1 MTTLTIKDIF
11 DYLPHRYPFLLVD
24 RVTECVE
31 GEYLK
36 AYKNITFNEPQFTGH
51 FPHHPIM
58 PGVMIIEAMAQC
70 TGILAFR
77 TVGGKPDGSSMYY
90 LAAVDNCRFRQPA
103 VPGDRLD
110 FEVRAISNKR
120 GIWKFA
126 CKTEVDGKVI
136 ASADLLCAERK
147 V

>member
-1 MTTLTIKDIF
+1 MMEVKDIF

-24 RVTECVE
+24 RVTEFE
-31 GEYLK
+31 SGKMLK
-36 AYKNITFNEPQFTGH
+36 GFKNVTFNEPQFTGH
-51 FPHHPIM
+51 FPGNPIM

-77 TVGGKPDGSSMYY
+77 SQGDKPDGSTLYY

-103 VPGDRLD
+103 IPGDRLD
-110 FEVRAISNKR
+110 FEVIALGHKR

-126 CKTEVDGKVI
+126 CTTKIDGKVI
-136 ASADLLCAERK
+136 ASADLMCAERK

>member
-1 MTTLTIKDIF
+1 MLYIKDIF
-11 DYLPHRYPFLLVD
+11 EYLPHRYPFLLVD
-24 RVTECVE
+24 RVTEFKS

-51 FPHHPIM
+51 FPDNPIM

-77 TVGGKPDGSSMYY
+77 TQEVKPTGETMYY
-90 LAAVDNCRFRQPA
+90 LAGVDNARFRQPA

-110 FEVRAISNKR
+110 FTVTTTGNKR
-120 GIWKFA
+120 GIWRFE
-126 CKTEVDGKVI
+126 CETRIDDKVI

>member
-1 MTTLTIKDIF
+1 MMEVTDIF

-24 RVTECVE
+24 RVTEFESGVM
-31 GEYLK
+31 LK
-36 AYKNITFNEPQFTGH
+36 GYKNITFNEPQFTGH
-51 FPHHPIM
+51 FPNHPIM
-58 PGVMIIEAMAQC
+58 PGVMIIEGMAQC

-77 TVGGKPDGSSMYY
+77 SQGVKPDGNTMYY

-110 FEVRAISNKR
+110 FEVVTLGNKR
-120 GIWKFA
+120 GIWKFK
-126 CKTEVDGKVI
+126 CTTKIDGKLI

>member
-1 MTTLTIKDIF
+1 MLYVKDIF
-11 DYLPHRYPFLLVD
+11 EYLPHRYPFLLVD
-24 RVTECVE
+24 RVTEFKS

-36 AYKNITFNEPQFTGH
+36 AYKNISFNEPQFTGH
-51 FPHHPIM
+51 FPDNPIM

-77 TVGGKPDGSSMYY
+77 TQGVKPNGETMYY
-90 LAAVDNCRFRQPA
+90 LAGVDNARFRQPA

-110 FEVRAISNKR
+110 FTVTTTGNKR
-120 GIWKFA
+120 GIWRFE
-126 CKTEVDGKVI
+126 CETRIDDKVI

>member
-1 MTTLTIKDIF
+1 MLNVKDIF
-11 DYLPHRYPFLLVD
+11 EYLPHRYPFLLVD
-24 RVTECVE
+24 RVTEFQA

-36 AYKNITFNEPQFTGH
+36 AYKNVTYNEPQFTGH
-51 FPHHPIM
+51 FPNNPIM

-70 TGILAFR
+70 TGILAFK
-77 TVGGKPDGSSMYY
+77 TQEVKPDGTSMYY

-110 FEVRAISNKR
+110 FEVHTTGNKR
-120 GIWKFA
+120 GIWKFV
-126 CKTEVDGKVI
+126 CETRIDGKVI

>member
-1 MTTLTIKDIF
+1 MKIDINEIMSII
-11 DYLPHRYPFLLVD
+11 PHRYPFLLVD
-24 RVTECVE
+24 RVTSITLNESIV
-31 GEYLK
+31 GI
-36 AYKNITFNEPQFTGH
+36 KNVTINEPQFTGH
-51 FPHHPIM
+51 FPGNPIM

-77 TVGGKPDGSSMYY
+77 SQGEKPDGSSLYY

-110 FEVRAISNKR
+110 FEVIVLGNKR

-126 CKTEVDGKVI
+126 CTTKIDGKVI
-136 ASADLLCAERK
+136 ASADLMCAERK

>member
-1 MTTLTIKDIF
+1 MMEVKDIF

-24 RVTECVE
+24 RVTEFE
-31 GEYLK
+31 SGKMLK
-36 AYKNITFNEPQFTGH
+36 GFKNVTFNEPQFTGH
-51 FPHHPIM
+51 FPGNPIM

-77 TVGGKPDGSSMYY
+77 SQGDKPDGSTLYY

-110 FEVRAISNKR
+110 FEVIALGHKR
-120 GIWKFA
+120 GIWKFK
-126 CKTEVDGKVI
+126 CTTMIDGKVI
-136 ASADLLCAERK
+136 ASADLMCAERK

>member
-1 MTTLTIKDIF
+1 
-11 DYLPHRYPFLLVD
+11 
-24 RVTECVE
+24 
-31 GEYLK
+31 
-36 AYKNITFNEPQFTGH
+36 
-51 FPHHPIM
+51 M

-70 TGILAFR
+70 TGILAFK
-77 TVGGKPDGSSMYY
+77 TQEVKPDGNSMYY

-110 FEVRAISNKR
+110 FEVRTTGNKR
-120 GIWKFA
+120 GIWKFV
-126 CKTEVDGKVI
+126 CETRIDGKVI

>member
-1 MTTLTIKDIF
+1 MMEVKDIF
-11 DYLPHRYPFLLVD
+11 EYLPHRYPFLLVD
-24 RVTECVE
+24 RVTEYVE
-31 GEYLK
+31 GESLK
-36 AYKNITFNEPQFTGH
+36 AYKNVTFNEPQFTGH
-51 FPHHPIM
+51 FPNNPIM

-77 TVGGKPDGSSMYY
+77 SQGVKPDGTSMYY

-110 FEVRAISNKR
+110 FEVKTLGNKR
-120 GIWKFA
+120 GIWKFE
-126 CKTEVDGKVI
+126 CVTKVDGKVI

>member
-1 MTTLTIKDIF
+1 MMEVKDIF

-24 RVTECVE
+24 RVTEFE
-31 GEYLK
+31 SGKMLK
-36 AYKNITFNEPQFTGH
+36 GFKNVTFNEPQFTGH
-51 FPHHPIM
+51 FPGNPIM

-77 TVGGKPDGSSMYY
+77 SQGEKPDGSSLYY

-110 FEVRAISNKR
+110 FEVIVLGHKR

-126 CKTEVDGKVI
+126 CTTKIDGKVI
-136 ASADLLCAERK
+136 ASADLMCAERK

>member
-1 MTTLTIKDIF
+1 MMEVKDIF

-24 RVTECVE
+24 RVTEFE
-31 GEYLK
+31 SGKMLK
-36 AYKNITFNEPQFTGH
+36 GFKNITFNEPQFTGH
-51 FPHHPIM
+51 FPGNPIM

-77 TVGGKPDGSSMYY
+77 SQGEKPDGSSLYY
-90 LAAVDNCRFRQPA
+90 LAAVDNCRFRQAA

-110 FEVRAISNKR
+110 FEVIALGHKR

-126 CKTEVDGKVI
+126 CTTKIDGKVI
-136 ASADLLCAERK
+136 ASADLMCAERK

>member
-1 MTTLTIKDIF
+1 MMEVKDIF

-24 RVTECVE
+24 RVTEFE
-31 GEYLK
+31 SAKMLK
-36 AYKNITFNEPQFTGH
+36 GFKNVTFNEPQFTGH
-51 FPHHPIM
+51 FPGNPIM

-77 TVGGKPDGSSMYY
+77 SQGEKPDGSSLYY

-110 FEVRAISNKR
+110 FEVIALGHKR

-126 CKTEVDGKVI
+126 CTTKVDGKVI
-136 ASADLLCAERK
+136 ASADLMCAERK

>member
-1 MTTLTIKDIF
+1 MMEVKDIF

-24 RVTECVE
+24 RVTDYEADVM
-31 GEYLK
+31 LK
-36 AYKNITFNEPQFTGH
+36 GFKNVTFNEPQFTGH
-51 FPHHPIM
+51 FPDNPIM

-77 TVGGKPDGSSMYY
+77 SQGKKRNTETMYY

-110 FEVRAISNKR
+110 FEVTVKGKKR
-120 GIWKFA
+120 GIWKFS
-126 CKTEVDGKVI
+126 CVTKVDGKVI
-136 ASADLLCAERK
+136 ASADLMCAERD

>member
-1 MTTLTIKDIF
+1 MMEVKDIF

-24 RVTECVE
+24 RVTEFE
-31 GEYLK
+31 SGKMLK
-36 AYKNITFNEPQFTGH
+36 GFKNVTFNEPQFAGH
-51 FPHHPIM
+51 FPDNPIM

-77 TVGGKPDGSSMYY
+77 SQGEKPDGSSLYY

-103 VPGDRLD
+103 IPGDRLD
-110 FEVRAISNKR
+110 FEVIALGHKR

-126 CKTEVDGKVI
+126 CTTKIDGKVI
-136 ASADLLCAERK
+136 ASADLMCAERK

>member
-1 MTTLTIKDIF
+1 MSEMLITDIF
-11 DYLPHRYPFLLVD
+11 EYLPHRYPFLLVD
-24 RVTECVE
+24 RVVECVE

-36 AYKNITFNEPQFTGH
+36 AYKHISFNEPQFTGH
-51 FPHHPIM
+51 FPKHPIM

-77 TVGGKPDGSSMYY
+77 TQGVKPDGSSMYY

-110 FEVRAISNKR
+110 FEVKTLSNKR
-120 GIWKFA
+120 GIWKFQ